1 MSAATDN
8 LSFAGEVAIIEVSI
22 ITTKGFIQ
30 TITNQVAG
38 VQLFED
44 LFSPFLTGIVIVKE
58 SHDLLNLFPLVG
70 EEFVRLELV
79 TPGLQAKYTFK
90 GEFYIY
96 KMGDRFR
103 INERELG
110 YALYFMSKESAI
122 DVNKKI
128 SKVYSGKISD
138 NVKKLISDQDALESN
153 KTQFIEETKNGTKHI
168 SNFWCPTENLN
179 YLAQQA
185 VNNNDS
191 PSFLFFETKFGL
203 SFMSLDTLM
212 QMPLYQEFTWDNYSK
227 DINTGGGSVRNPD
240 KDYQRILEFTTP
252 ETFNYM
258 DRVTSGMYASRMI
271 HYDIVTKKYTDKNFS
286 AISKVGNQTHLNEF
300 PLVTE
305 TVPVKPNS
313 LIINEHKYYGNFNAF
328 GDVTNTK
335 TVQERISLIEQMNA
349 FKLEIIVFGRM
360 DYSIGQTVNLRVFKN
375 SQLTP
380 EDDPEEYLD
389 KIYSGKYLISAI
401 AHTIDREKHECS
413 MELVKESFIRE
424 LK

>member
-30 TITNQVAG
+30 TITNQTAG

-58 SHDLLNLFPLVG
+58 SHDLINLFPLVG

-122 DVNKKI
+122 DINKKI

-138 NVKKLISDQDALESN
+138 TVKKLISSQDALESN
-153 KTQFIEETKNGTKHI
+153 KTQFVEETKNGTKHI

-212 QMPLYQEFTWDNYSK
+212 QMPLYQEFVWDNYSNE
-227 DINTGGGSVRNPD
+227 IQAGGGSTRDLD
-240 KDYQRILEFTTP
+240 KDYKRILDFTTP

-313 LIINEHKYYGNFNAF
+313 LIINEHKYYANFNAF

-335 TVQERISLIEQMNA
+335 TIQERISLIEQMNA
-349 FKLEIIVFGRM
+349 FKLEITVFGRM

-375 SQLTP
+375 SQLIE

>member
-1 MSAATDN
+1 MSLATEN
-8 LSFAGEVAIIEVSI
+8 LSFAGEVAITEVSI

-38 VQLFED
+38 LQIFED
-44 LFSPFLTGIVIVKE
+44 LFAPFLTGIVIVKE

-70 EEFVRLELV
+70 EEFVRIELA
-79 TPGLQAKYTFK
+79 TPGLQEKYTFK

-96 KMGDRFR
+96 KMADRFR

-122 DVNKKI
+122 DINKKI
-128 SKVYSGKISD
+128 SKTYSGKISD
-138 NVKKLISDQDALESN
+138 TVKSLITSEEALEST
-153 KTQFIEETKNGTKHI
+153 KTQYIEETKNGTKHI
-168 SNFWCPTENLN
+168 SNFWCPTQNIN

-212 QMPLYQEFTWDNYSK
+212 QMPLYQEFIWDNYSK
-227 DINTGGGSVRNPD
+227 DILPGGGSVKDLD
-240 KDYQRILEFTTP
+240 KDYKRILEFTTP

-286 AISKVGNQTHLNEF
+286 ALTKLEQQTHLNDF
-300 PLVTE
+300 PLVTD

-335 TVQERISLIEQMNA
+335 TIQERISLIEQMNA

-375 SQLTP
+375 AQLTS

-413 MELVKESFIRE
+413 MELVKESFVRQ